1 MKSPAG
7 AGDMA
12 ALAAVIQ
19 TPGVG
24 RCFGR
29 TPLGRPTHAAPG
41 GD

>member
-1 MKSPAG
+1 MADLAG
-7 AGDMA
+7 
-12 ALAAVIQ
+12 VIQ

-29 TPLGRPTHAAPG
+29 TPLGRPAHAAPG